1 MGGTKLVRSFD
12 SLGTEDPGKD
22 EQDGLC
28 GLSFTGISANH
39 SLPVKVGKGLA
50 FLEGEGQGSPLRAP
64 PDPTVHET
72 WDFQAKECELSC
84 SPRGRRDAGP
94 WGGKGRVRLAFHQRL
109 PLYCFSSTGLEASRV
124 LRSLDN
130 TFNVTRRGQ

>member
-94 WGGKGRVRLAFHQRL
+94 WGGKGSGAVSISPAPSPILLLLHR
-109 PLYCFSSTGLEASRV
+109 
-124 LRSLDN
+124 LRSLKG
-130 TFNVTRRGQ
+130 TEVTRQHV